1 MMFLPPINIKS
12 PSYLPY
18 FQPSLSLD
26 YSSVETIL
34 LKNEGDFISVEQ
46 GKELSRKKK
55 QQQREDNMR
64 QLLDVTNTLTTEE
77 IKDFE
82 MRWVNLHFS
91 IVAYSYIIVRGVAHG
106 VWNYRWDT
114 ATTASV
120 GHFVEIR
127 QRANPLG
134 DDLQILSHLCAG
146 TLRGSFLE
154 NFRPHDALDPVQIQ
168 RHEPRISHRITPD

>member
-1 MMFLPPINIKS
+1 MFLPPINIKS

-82 MRWVNLHFS
+82 MR
-91 IVAYSYIIVRGVAHG
+91 
-106 VWNYRWDT
+106 
-114 ATTASV
+114 
-120 GHFVEIR
+120 
-127 QRANPLG
+127 
-134 DDLQILSHLCAG
+134 
-146 TLRGSFLE
+146 
-154 NFRPHDALDPVQIQ
+154 
-168 RHEPRISHRITPD
+168 